1 MRTGYEE
8 EEKREEEER
17 MLRKKIW
24 IEDREEEEE
33 EKEKEEERKEEE
45 KVEGRKGRREFL
57 PESDQSNLQLK
68 YIFQGQSKNISLQ
81 IAAIFNINK

>member
-8 EEKREEEER
+8 EEKREQER
-17 MLRKKIW
+17 ILRKKIW

-33 EKEKEEERKEEE
+33 EKEEERKEEE